1 MIRHTLAFRFKPDVD
16 PQTAEAVL
24 AELRALPSRHPEMRG
39 FTLGTNISTRDSTFT
54 HAFSA
59 EFDHEAAL
67 QAYLTSAD
75 HEEFVRERWRPVID
89 QQAIVSYEH
98 APLPDQLLVAE
109 ADRSVMTTT
118 LSTPRPRAPY
128 GMEYARIEVP
138 DLQATIEFLEYHVGL
153 QLEGHSD
160 EYAYLR
166 SDIEHHSIE
175 LISAP
180 ELTAGRTTAVGF
192 SVENDD
198 VLESLQKRVVGAGL
212 EVLELQ
218 ERQQALC
225 QNGFAVRDPD
235 GLIIEL
241 FTEFQ
246 EYAEPPHIEIRPI
259 DLVHP
264 FLATGQFQ
272 ESLDF
277 YQNVLGF
284 RASDHVVGSTTFL
297 RGEDRYHHSLAIQN
311 NKEAF
316 VAHLCFAMKS
326 LDHVFRLRARA
337 LYKGAPIASDI
348 VNHSASTSISFYLH
362 DPRFGPRFEMCNDH
376 RVFTPEEH
384 ETHRAR
390 HMPADPRN
398 IDVWRPA
405 ADDWG
410 RF

>member
-1 MIRHTLAFRFKPDVD
+1 VIRHTLAFRFRPEVD
-16 PQTAEAVL
+16 ADTVESVL
-24 AELRALPSRHPEMRG
+24 AELRAFPTVYPQIRE
-39 FTLGTNISTRDSTFT
+39 FTVGQNVSTDDTFT

-59 EFDHEAAL
+59 EFDGDAAL
-67 QAYLTSAD
+67 QAYLTSP
-75 HEEFVRERWRPVID
+75 EYLEFSSERWSPVIE

-98 APLPDQLLVAE
+98 PPRAE
-109 ADRSVMTTT
+109 VDRSVMSTT
-118 LSTPRPRAPY
+118 RPRAPF

-138 DLQATIEFLEYHVGL
+138 DLQGTIDFLEYNVGL
-153 QLEGHSD
+153 QVEQRTD

-175 LISAP
+175 LIHAP
-180 ELTAGRTTAVGF
+180 DRVDGHTTAIGF

-198 VLESLQKRVVGAGL
+198 VLESLQKRVVDAGL
-212 EVLELQ
+212 EVLELA

-225 QNGFAVRDPD
+225 RTGFAVKDPD
-235 GLIIEL
+235 GLIVEL
-241 FTEFQ
+241 FTDFH
-246 EYAEPPHIEIRPI
+246 EYAEPPHIEIRPV

-264 FLATGQFQ
+264 FLATGRYE
-272 ESLDF
+272 ESLAF

-284 RASDHVVGSTTFL
+284 LPSDYVVGSTTFL

-362 DPRFGPRFEMCNDH
+362 DTKSGPRFEMCNDH
-376 RVFTPEEH
+376 RVLTPEEH

-390 HMPADPRN
+390 YLKADPRN

-405 ADDWG
+405 SDDWG

>member
-1 MIRHTLAFRFKPDVD
+1 MIRHTLLFRFDDQVSQQRREEILATLRTF
-16 PQTAEAVL
+16 PQIY
-24 AELRALPSRHPEMRG
+24 PQMRNWS
-39 FTLGTNISTRDSTFT
+39 LGENLSSRDSRLT
-54 HAFSA
+54 HGMAIDFETNADLLAYLES
-59 EFDHEAAL
+59 DSHEA
-67 QAYLTSAD
+67 
-75 HEEFVRERWRPVID
+75 FVREQWRP
-89 QQAIVSYEH
+89 AIAEQSIVAYEYTPQESDSGREEKNVSN
-98 APLPDQLLVAE
+98 
-109 ADRSVMTTT
+109 
-118 LSTPRPRAPY
+118 RPHGPF

-138 DLQATIEFLEYHVGL
+138 DMQATIDFLEYHVGL
-153 QLEGHSD
+153 QLEQRTD

-166 SDIEHHSIE
+166 ADIEHHSIE

-180 ELTAGRTTAVGF
+180 EREDGWTTAVGF
-192 SVENDD
+192 SVESEA
-198 VLESLQKRVVGAGL
+198 VLEEIKQRVIAAGL
-212 EVLELQ
+212 EVLPLQ

-225 QNGFAVRDPD
+225 DNGFAVKDPD
-235 GLIIEL
+235 GLIVEL

-246 EYAEPPHIEIRPI
+246 EYAEAPHLEIRPL

-264 FLATGQFQ
+264 FVATMHYE

-277 YQNVLGF
+277 YTNVLGF
-284 RASDHVVGSTTFL
+284 MPSDHIVGSATFL
-297 RGEDRYHHSLAIQN
+297 RCEDRYHHSLAIQKN
-311 NKEAF
+311 TEHY

-326 LDHVFRLRARA
+326 LDHVMRMRARA

-348 VNHSASTSISFYLH
+348 VNHSASTSIAFYLH
-362 DPRFGPRFEMCNDH
+362 DTKFGPRFELCDSH

-390 HMPADPRN
+390 KMPADPRN